1 MPRQAESRLTRSGLG
16 HRVEMKAGVVTI
28 DQEYARECCRLA
40 RLTEDQRIQE
50 RLLEMARE
58 WMTAAMQGIAWPGA
72 GEYPAQAPDGQEG
85 DKTS

>member
-1 MPRQAESRLTRSGLG
+1 
-16 HRVEMKAGVVTI
+16 MKPGVVTI

-40 RLTEDQRIQE
+40 RLTEDQRIQR

-72 GEYPAQAPDGQEG
+72 RERKSDQHGEDEPKEIGASDMPI
-85 DKTS
+85 